1 MTSAQIEQTK
11 ASVQDAVAKIAA
23 IDAKIAEFQAQ
34 YKKLLEMRSKGVL
47 FCAKT
52 VKTLPG
58 EARDAYLDELNT
70 RDVALAADIRKM
82 MFMFEDIA
90 KLDKRHI
97 QKIMFKCDLKDIAH
111 ALKLS
116 EGAEIKKY
124 IMSNISRNNIALV
137 NDEIERMGDA
147 AAVDR
152 AEVLAAQ
159 RRILDVALELE
170 AAGEIFFPEDL

>member
-1 MTSAQIEQTK
+1 MNKEQIEQAKTTV
-11 ASVQDAVAKIAA
+11 SDAVTKIQA
-23 IDAKIAEFQAQ
+23 IDAKIADFQAQ

-58 EARDAYLDELNT
+58 EDRDACLAELD
-70 RDVALAADIRKM
+70 AGLADDIRKM
-82 MFMFEDIA
+82 MFMFDDIA

-116 EGAEIKKY
+116 EGTEIKKY
-124 IMSNISRNNIALV
+124 IMSNISRNNITLV
-137 NDEIERMGDA
+137 NEEMEKMGDV

-152 AEVLAAQ
+152 SEVLAAQ

-170 AAGEIFFPEDL
+170 ASGEIFFPEDM

>member
-1 MTSAQIEQTK
+1 MTAAQIEQTK
-11 ASVQDAVAKIAA
+11 ASVQDAVSKIEA
-23 IDAKIAEFQAQ
+23 IDARIAEFQAQ

-58 EARDAYLDELNT
+58 EVREAYLEEL
-70 RDVALAADIRKM
+70 DAALSDDIRKM

-116 EGAEIKKY
+116 EGTEIKKY
-124 IMSNISRNNIALV
+124 IMSNISRNNITLV
-137 NDEIERMGDA
+137 NEEMEKMGDA
-147 AAVDR
+147 ATVDR

>member
-1 MTSAQIEQTK
+1 MNKEQIEQTK
-11 ASVQDAVAKIAA
+11 NTVAGAVTKIQA
-23 IDAKIAEFQAQ
+23 IDDKIAEFQSQ
-34 YKKLLEMRSKGVL
+34 LQKLQEMRNKGVL

-58 EARDAYLDELNT
+58 EERDACLAQFDT
-70 RDVALAADIRKM
+70 ALADDIQKM

-116 EGAEIKKY
+116 EGTEIKKY
-124 IMSNISRNNIALV
+124 IMSNISRNNITLV
-137 NDEIERMGDA
+137 NEEMEKMGDA
-147 AAVDR
+147 ASVDR

-159 RRILDVALELE
+159 RRILDVALELQ
-170 AAGEIFFPEDL
+170 AAGEIFFPEEM